1 MAKHRP
7 SVRKNGRPVRF
18 YYNLAAERYTVTIGG
33 RRYQGQAAT
42 LADARAAVHAL
53 LEGQ

>member
-1 MAKHRP
+1 MAKRRP
-7 SVRKNGRPVRF
+7 SVRKDGRPVRF
-18 YYNLAAERYTVTIGG
+18 NYDPAAKRYSVTIGG

-42 LADARAAVHAL
+42 LADARAAVRAL

>member
-18 YYNLAAERYTVTIGG
+18 YYNLAVTIGG

-42 LADARAAVHAL
+42 LADARAAVRAL